1 MIACTEQQKKL
12 RARNRVATDGGSGGG
27 KDNGEKEGKSWMRI
41 KCALIQCNGKGKD
54 HGIVGGKGKR
64 KRWPKWH
71 MTYGDDT
78 DGNWG
83 CKVSDEIP
91 NMETEHL
98 EELLE
103 AEADWE
109 RYIDGMSR
117 EERQNVLR
125 SVAASLAHPGLH
137 PELPSF
143 DAAETSAP
151 DPALLGFPAAADVV
165 AELESTPVSVESMA
179 ATSTALVGGLD
190 MIGDCSNEELNDA
203 DLMTSRK

>member
-12 RARNRVATDGGSGGG
+12 RARNREAYAITWIASLFV
-27 KDNGEKEGKSWMRI
+27 I

-71 MTYGDDT
+71 MKYGDDT

-117 EERQNVLR
+117 EERQKNVLR

>member
-12 RARNRVATDGGSGGG
+12 RARNREAYAITWIASLFVRVKLD
-27 KDNGEKEGKSWMRI
+27 KEKM
-41 KCALIQCNGKGKD
+41 CHDD
-54 HGIVGGKGKR
+54 HGIVGGKRKR

-71 MTYGDDT
+71 MKHGDDT

-83 CKVSDEIP
+83 CKVYVEIP
-91 NMETEHL
+91 NMEIEHL

-125 SVAASLAHPGLH
+125 SVAASLTHPGLH

-179 ATSTALVGGLD
+179 ATSTALVGDLD
-190 MIGDCSNEELNDA
+190 MIGGCSNEELNDA
-203 DLMTSRK
+203 DVMTSRK